1 MDSIRVTA
9 NTVSDAITEASIQ
22 LETSSDNIEYTV
34 IDEGSK
40 GFFGIGSRKAMIE
53 ARKKFT
59 DEDLMQ
65 EVFLKALLS
74 LSDQNEN
81 LRAWLYKVARN
92 ACFNELRNRK
102 REVKMDPAAGA
113 DIYAAGAV
121 EKSQDSLTDILIR
134 NEQKKML
141 YEAMLKLPDR
151 QREILELF
159 YFSEM
164 SMKQIA
170 EIMKLTPQNVRVLAY
185 RAKKQLREYMEVKEY
200 EL

>member
-1 MDSIRVTA
+1 MQKKRKRNKKIK
-9 NTVSDAITEASIQ
+9 E
-22 LETSSDNIEYTV
+22 
-34 IDEGSK
+34 IDEI
-40 GFFGIGSRKAMIE
+40 FGQ
-53 ARKKFT
+53 F
-59 DEDLMQ
+59 
-65 EVFLKALLS
+65 
-74 LSDQNEN
+74 
-81 LRAWLYKVARN
+81 
-92 ACFNELRNRK
+92 
-102 REVKMDPAAGA
+102 
-113 DIYAAGAV
+113 
-121 EKSQDSLTDILIR
+121 R

-185 RAKKQLREYMEVKEY
+185 RAKKQLREYMEVKGY

>member
-1 MDSIRVTA
+1 MDRDILRQFYRRYSREIYLYLYSLCKSRETA
-9 NTVSDAITEASIQ
+9 
-22 LETSSDNIEYTV
+22 
-34 IDEGSK
+34 
-40 GFFGIGSRKAMIE
+40 
-53 ARKKFT
+53 
-59 DEDLMQ
+59 EDLMQ

-74 LSDQNEN
+74 LPDQNEN

-102 REVKMDPAAGA
+102 REVEMDPAAGA
-113 DIYAAGAV
+113 DVYAAEAV
-121 EKSQDSLTDILIR
+121 KNHDSLSDILIR

>member
-1 MDSIRVTA
+1 MS
-9 NTVSDAITEASIQ
+9 
-22 LETSSDNIEYTV
+22 
-34 IDEGSK
+34 
-40 GFFGIGSRKAMIE
+40 
-53 ARKKFT
+53 
-59 DEDLMQ
+59 
-65 EVFLKALLS
+65 
-74 LSDQNEN
+74 
-81 LRAWLYKVARN
+81 
-92 ACFNELRNRK
+92 
-102 REVKMDPAAGA
+102 
-113 DIYAAGAV
+113 
-121 EKSQDSLTDILIR
+121 DILIR

-141 YEAMLKLPDR
+141 YEAILKLPDR